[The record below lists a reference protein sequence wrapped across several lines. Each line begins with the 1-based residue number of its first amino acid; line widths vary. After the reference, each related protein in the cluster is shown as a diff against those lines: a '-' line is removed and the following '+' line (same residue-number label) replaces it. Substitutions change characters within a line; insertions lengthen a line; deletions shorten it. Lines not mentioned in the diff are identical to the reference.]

1 MSSRGYVRLYRSIF
15 AHEFFRPPF
24 SDREAFMWLIC
35 EAAWRPRQRRVGQ
48 FFVELDRGEVAA
60 SLRHLA
66 DIWGWKVGAVRSFL
80 VRLERQEMA
89 RSRAEVGVNI
99 ITVLN
104 YEKYQ
109 LDIPTEGERQE
120 PVLPPVTRSMSGY
133 SKPRRRDAAQCSVYV
148 MSSGDGCL
156 KVGISRNLSRR
167 LGELQTG
174 NPNPIRVLAESV
186 PLSVKEARAIESAA
200 LLALASHR
208 AKGEWLVCEKHS
220 VLTVVN
226 AALAVSGK
234 PALCERSV
242 G

>member
-48 FFVELDRGEVAA
+48 FLVALSRGEVAA

-66 DIWGWKVGAVRSFL
+66 GVWGWKVGAVRSFL

-89 RSRAEVGVNI
+89 RSRAEMGVNI

-109 LDIPTEGERQE
+109 LDIPTDGELQE
-120 PVLPPVTRSMSGY
+120 PVLPPAACLRPGN
-133 SKPRRRDAAQCSVYV
+133 SKPRRTDAAQCLVYV
-148 MSSGDGCL
+148 MASSDGCL

-167 LGELQTG
+167 LGALQTG

-186 PLSVKEARAIESAA
+186 PLSVNEARAIESAA
-200 LLALASHR
+200 LAALASHR
-208 AKGEWLVCEKHS
+208 AKGEWLVCEKNS
-220 VLTVVN
+220 VMTAVN
-226 AALAVSGK
+226 AALAISGK
-234 PALCERSV
+234 PAMSERRAE
-242 G
+242 